1 MAHESWQRLVD
12 QLSEIERRG
21 PDNPRIYRGYLE
33 PVAVFFRNLV
43 LFEDVLDLNERLA
56 HYTSWERAV
65 AIMEGG
71 DKAAIRMYNY
81 EIANDP
87 REGEICRPEW
97 SEVET
102 QAGWLDEVLAGEDI
116 GSHGDVI
123 AQGSAYG
130 CSFSSGAKDTIG
142 DDLNFWRLYGNDGD
156 GCSFMVP
163 VSRKGMYR
171 VRYYGSE
178 GRSDN
183 ESAGTD
189 DVIIDLFAQLL
200 QIGQRVV
207 EGAPK
212 NELPRVVNVVA
223 KNLRRLRA
231 AYRHLAKNHYYQ
243 NEREWRMV
251 RIAPEPADIHFD
263 ITDDRL
269 VKRYVNGLLWKD
281 LLISGSAITIG
292 PCVRNRPAAVAY
304 MEDRKRRLGVAAEI
318 VLSDKEYRS
327 V

>member
-1 MAHESWQRLVD
+1 MVV
-12 QLSEIERRG
+12 
-21 PDNPRIYRGYLE
+21 P
-33 PVAVFFRNLV
+33 
-43 LFEDVLDLNERLA
+43 
-56 HYTSWERAV
+56 
-65 AIMEGG
+65 
-71 DKAAIRMYNY
+71 
-81 EIANDP
+81 
-87 REGEICRPEW
+87 
-97 SEVET
+97 
-102 QAGWLDEVLAGEDI
+102 
-116 GSHGDVI
+116 
-123 AQGSAYG
+123 
-130 CSFSSGAKDTIG
+130 FSSGAKDTIG

-163 VSRKGMYR
+163 VQSNGMYR

-183 ESAGTD
+183 ENAGTD
-189 DVIIDLFAQLL
+189 DLIIELFAQLL

-207 EGAPK
+207 EGSPK
-212 NELPRVVNVVA
+212 NELPRVVHVVA

-251 RIAPEPADIHFD
+251 KVTPEPTDIRFD

-269 VKRYVNGLLWKD
+269 VKRYVNGPLWKD
-281 LLISGSAITIG
+281 LLLSGSVITIG
-292 PCVRNRPAAVAY
+292 PCVRNRAAAVAY
-304 MEDRKRRLGVAAEI
+304 MEDRRRRLDVAAKI